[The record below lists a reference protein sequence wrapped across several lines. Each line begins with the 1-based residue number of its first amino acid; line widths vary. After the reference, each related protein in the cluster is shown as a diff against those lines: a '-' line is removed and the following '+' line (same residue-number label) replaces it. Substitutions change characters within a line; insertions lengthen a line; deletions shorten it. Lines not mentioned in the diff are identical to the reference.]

1 MNTAFVTT
9 KYATWKEASKPMLKK
24 ASAWVREH
32 RVALSWTTSLTAVAA
47 VAAVLSAHG
56 GWSVL
61 AQTQLVVPWAVWA
74 VLALWPVNMG
84 LEVAKWHRL
93 SSAGG
98 ARPWREAW
106 REVLAGQT
114 WALLG
119 PFRLA
124 DGAGRLAASRADHL
138 RSVEGAKAYG
148 WGAAAQG
155 WATWAWAI
163 PALAMWG
170 WHSAAALTCLVV
182 GGAAAVL
189 LRGGAGGVVLALSLS
204 RYAVFAAQYLLC
216 LVGWGALAPDT
227 AWVEGFPRIAAVW
240 CATSSIPWPAELGV
254 REAAALW
261 AFDENLPSVV
271 VATFVLWAINRVSS
285 AAVGAFFLVPKP

>member
-1 MNTAFVTT
+1 MNTAFVST
-9 KYATWKEASKPMLKK
+9 KYALWKEASKPVLKK

-32 RVALSWTTSLTAVAA
+32 RTALSWGTSLVAVAG
-47 VAAVLSAHG
+47 VAGVLAAHG
-56 GWSVL
+56 GWSAL
-61 AQTQLVVPWAVWA
+61 AQTRPAAPWAVLA

-84 LEVAKWHRL
+84 LEVAKWRRL
-93 SSAGG
+93 SGAGV
-98 ARPWREAW
+98 ARPWAEAW

-124 DGAGRLAASRADHL
+124 DGAGRLAASRANDL
-138 RSVEGAKAYG
+138 GSVAGAKAYG

-155 WATWAWAI
+155 WATWAWAV

-170 WHSAAALTCLVV
+170 WHGAAAALFLAVV
-182 GGAAAVL
+182 VAATVL
-189 LRGGAGGVVLALSLS
+189 ARGGAGWDVLLLSLS

-216 LVGWGALAPDT
+216 LVGWGALAPAD
-227 AWVEGFPRIAAVW
+227 AWTEGFPRIAAVW

-254 REAAALW
+254 REAAATW
-261 AFDENLPSVV
+261 AFDEHLPSVV
-271 VATFVLWAINRVSS
+271 VATFVLWGINRVGS
-285 AAVGAFFLVPKP
+285 AALGALCIVPKP